1 MPLTIHQDAIGNKY
15 IGYAGD
21 LTDIAS
27 GEDIF
32 LNIENFLQSFSNI
45 KTNTLSTNDNNS
57 ESSRIAWKTNG
68 ISLSGIVDHES
79 FSDSFFSLMINPSQF
94 YFWSSGVAFTVNA
107 KDLSSGQYHIKSASN
122 ISASNSQKIRT
133 KDKAIAVCNST
144 DLGLFYWD
152 VGSSDIPEN
161 TTFLWVGEVKGNSNI
176 SAPQTRSGIFLYDN
190 TTRESIGVKQ
200 PDITTKRI
208 HLESEAS
215 ANHLI
220 DCGTDTGRLYLI
232 EDDGAGG
239 DGGTVGY
246 CENLYLSKKAGLTI
260 GGFVTLDGITD
271 GGSEQGIVV
280 GQWGDNAH
288 LIMRVYDGV
297 N

>member
-1 MPLTIHQDAIGNKY
+1 MTTTINTDGATNKY

-27 GEDIF
+27 GNEIKNQITNF
-32 LNIENFLQSFSNI
+32 LNSF
-45 KTNTLSTNDNNS
+45 
-57 ESSRIAWKTNG
+57 
-68 ISLSGIVDHES
+68 
-79 FSDSFFSLMINPSQF
+79 P
-94 YFWSSGVAFTVNA
+94 
-107 KDLSSGQYHIKSASN
+107 N
-122 ISASNSQKIRT
+122 ISADTDFLTAWRTDETSISGNNGSSIGNGFFGVKLTVLGTTAFVLNSKDAGTNNSDIAYAGSHDDFSELNRAVAYSNG
-133 KDKAIAVCNST
+133 V
-144 DLGLFYWD
+144 DLGAFAWEFDNSNQLLRSQFHWA
-152 VGSSDIPEN
+152 
-161 TTFLWVGEVKGNSNI
+161 GEVKGNSNI
-176 SAPQTRSGIFLYDN
+176 SSPQNRCGIFISMSSPSTIDKIG
-190 TTRESIGVKQ
+190 SSGVKQ
-200 PDITTKRI
+200 GDSTTKRI
-208 HLESEAS
+208 HLDTQAG

-239 DGGTVGY
+239 DGGAVGY
-246 CENLYLSKKAGLTI
+246 CENLYLSKKAGLTV

-280 GQWGDNAH
+280 GQWGDSAH